1 MAERPGDGTTMRPPF
16 SHRDPGRRARGAQ
29 RTTPQY
35 ALAVIDLHC
44 HSSCSDG
51 TDPPE
56 RLAELAEAAGL
67 RAVALTDHDTTQGF
81 ERFSTACLERGVRPI
96 RATEISC
103 LEDGRSTHVLCYFL
117 SEDPDSELHR
127 LLDSLFDDRA
137 RRNELLFA
145 RLAELGYAK
154 VTPEEVARTA
164 GGDGTALGRP
174 HFAEALARLYPE
186 QFPTRQSVFDGLL
199 GSSGAAY
206 IQKAHVSV
214 ATASAVAARDGAL
227 TVLAHPLITLLG
239 DLQGDERTLPAIER
253 RLDPVFARLRESGLS
268 GVECYYS
275 RHDEFETELLIE
287 LARRHDL
294 VPTGGSDYHGTN
306 KPDLSLGIGSG
317 RLRVPDEVL
326 DELEARRPALLG

>member
-1 MAERPGDGTTMRPPF
+1 M
-16 SHRDPGRRARGAQ
+16 
-29 RTTPQY
+29 
-35 ALAVIDLHC
+35 IDLHC

-51 TDPPE
+51 TDAPE
-56 RLAELAEAAGL
+56 QLAVLAAAAGL
-67 RAVALTDHDTTQGF
+67 TSVALTDHDTTQGYEPF
-81 ERFSTACLERGVRPI
+81 ATACLERGIHPVRG
-96 RATEISC
+96 TEISC

-117 SEDPDSELHR
+117 SEDPSSELHR
-127 LLDSLFDDRA
+127 LLDSLFDDRS

-145 RLAELGYAK
+145 RLAELGYER
-154 VTPEEVARTA
+154 VTPEEVGRTA
-164 GGDGTALGRP
+164 GGDDTALGRP
-174 HFAEALARLYPE
+174 HFAEALTRLYPS

-214 ATASAVAARDGAL
+214 AEASATAAKDGAL

-239 DLQGDERTLPAIER
+239 DVQGDDRTLAAIEQ
-253 RLDPVFARLRESGLS
+253 RLDPVLERLRGDGLS

-275 RHDEFETELLIE
+275 RHDEWETELLVE

-306 KPDLSLGIGSG
+306 KPDLSLGTGSG

-326 DELEARRPALLG
+326 EELEARRPARTR